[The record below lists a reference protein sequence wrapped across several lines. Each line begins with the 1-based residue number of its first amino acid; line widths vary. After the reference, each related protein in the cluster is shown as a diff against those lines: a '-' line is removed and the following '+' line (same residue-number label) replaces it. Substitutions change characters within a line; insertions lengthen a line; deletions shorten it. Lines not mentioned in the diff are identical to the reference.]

1 MICFLVRSAEQGNPG
16 SEGKT
21 ERMRRQQQAETLL
34 CAGQGWGWDG
44 TGVQQLICALVC
56 SAGQSRLAS
65 HSISKLG

>member
-1 MICFLVRSAEQGNPG
+1 MAHSGGQRAQATKKRIVGFAGNDL
-16 SEGKT
+16 
-21 ERMRRQQQAETLL
+21 LL